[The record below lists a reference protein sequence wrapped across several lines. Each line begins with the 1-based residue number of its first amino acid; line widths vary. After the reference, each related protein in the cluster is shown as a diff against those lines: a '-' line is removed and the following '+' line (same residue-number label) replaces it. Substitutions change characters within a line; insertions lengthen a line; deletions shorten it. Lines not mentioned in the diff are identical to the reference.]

1 MGILTRFKDIM
12 SANVNALLDKA
23 EDPAKMIDQTLLN
36 LRKDLA
42 EVKKE
47 TAAVM
52 ADEKNAKRKVT
63 ECEKHIADYKAA
75 AESALRAGNE
85 GDARTLLEA
94 KKKEEEKLA
103 ALQKTYDMTAANA
116 DNMQAMHDKLVRD
129 IENLES
135 KRDSIKAKMATAKA
149 QKHMNQVLSGG
160 DKAAASIDAFER
172 YEAKA
177 DKMLD
182 EAAAMTELNK
192 TADDNTADS
201 LLDKYK
207 NGGNADVDDEL
218 ERMKKELGCKI
229 TAVGLRIWKYD
240 ACRWIS
246 AGCFCVK

>member
-1 MGILTRFKDIM
+1 MLWQRASSQSPCGVRMLIKCNHR
-12 SANVNALLDKA
+12 N
-23 EDPAKMIDQTLLN
+23 P
-36 LRKDLA
+36 RGLA
-42 EVKKE
+42 P
-47 TAAVM
+47 
-52 ADEKNAKRKVT
+52 
-63 ECEKHIADYKAA
+63 
-75 AESALRAGNE
+75 GNSQ
-85 GDARTLLEA
+85 ARTLLEA
-94 KKKEEEKLA
+94 KKNEEEKLV

-192 TADDNTADS
+192 TADNNTADS

-218 ERMKKELGCKI
+218 EKMKKELG
-229 TAVGLRIWKYD
+229 L
-240 ACRWIS
+240 
-246 AGCFCVK
+246 

>member
-42 EVKKE
+42 QVKKE

-52 ADEKNAKRKVT
+52 ADAKNARRKVT
-63 ECEKHIADYKAA
+63 ECENQITNYKTT
-75 AESALRAGNE
+75 AEKALRAGNE

-207 NGGNADVDDEL
+207 NGGSADVNDEL
-218 ERMKKELGCKI
+218 EKMKKELG
-229 TAVGLRIWKYD
+229 L
-240 ACRWIS
+240 
-246 AGCFCVK
+246 

>member
-1 MGILTRFKDIM
+1 
-12 SANVNALLDKA
+12 
-23 EDPAKMIDQTLLN
+23 
-36 LRKDLA
+36 
-42 EVKKE
+42 
-47 TAAVM
+47 
-52 ADEKNAKRKVT
+52 
-63 ECEKHIADYKAA
+63 
-75 AESALRAGNE
+75 
-85 GDARTLLEA
+85 
-94 KKKEEEKLA
+94 
-103 ALQKTYDMTAANA
+103 MTAANA

-129 IENLES
+129 NENLES

-207 NGGNADVDDEL
+207 NGGSADVDDEL
-218 ERMKKELGCKI
+218 EKMKKELG
-229 TAVGLRIWKYD
+229 L
-240 ACRWIS
+240 
-246 AGCFCVK
+246 

>member
-42 EVKKE
+42 QVKKE

-52 ADEKNAKRKVT
+52 ADAKNARRKVT
-63 ECEKHIADYKAA
+63 ECENQIADYKTT
-75 AESALRAGNE
+75 AEKALRAGNE

-94 KKKEEEKLA
+94 KKREEEKLVT
-103 ALQKTYDMTAANA
+103 LQKTCEMAEKNA

-207 NGGNADVDDEL
+207 NGGSADVNDEL
-218 ERMKKELGCKI
+218 EKMKKELG
-229 TAVGLRIWKYD
+229 L
-240 ACRWIS
+240 
-246 AGCFCVK
+246 

>member
-42 EVKKE
+42 QVKKE

-52 ADEKNAKRKVT
+52 ADAKNARRKVT
-63 ECEKHIADYKAA
+63 ECENQITNYKTT
-75 AESALRAGNE
+75 AEKALRAGNE

-94 KKKEEEKLA
+94 KKEEKLV
-103 ALQKTYDMTAANA
+103 ALQKTCEMAEKNA

-129 IENLES
+129 IEALEA
-135 KRDSIKAKMATAKA
+135 KKDAIKAKVATAKA

-218 ERMKKELGCKI
+218 EKMKKELG
-229 TAVGLRIWKYD
+229 L
-240 ACRWIS
+240 
-246 AGCFCVK
+246 

>member
-42 EVKKE
+42 QVKKE

-52 ADEKNAKRKVT
+52 ADAKNARRKVT
-63 ECEKHIADYKAA
+63 ECENQITNYKTT
-75 AESALRAGNE
+75 AEKALRAGNE

-94 KKKEEEKLA
+94 KKREEEKLV
-103 ALQKTYDMTAANA
+103 ALQKTYEMAEKNA

-129 IENLES
+129 IEALEA
-135 KRDSIKAKMATAKA
+135 KKDAIKAKVATAKA

-207 NGGNADVDDEL
+207 NGGNTDVDDEL
-218 ERMKKELGCKI
+218 EKMKKELG
-229 TAVGLRIWKYD
+229 L
-240 ACRWIS
+240 
-246 AGCFCVK
+246 

>member
-116 DNMQAMHDKLVRD
+116 DNMHAMHDKLVRD

-149 QKHMNQVLSGG
+149 QKHMNQVISGG
-160 DKAAASIDAFER
+160 DKAAESIDAFER

-201 LLDKYK
+201 MLDNYK
-207 NGGNADVDDEL
+207 NGGSADVDDEL
-218 ERMKKELGCKI
+218 EKMKKELG
-229 TAVGLRIWKYD
+229 L
-240 ACRWIS
+240 
-246 AGCFCVK
+246 